1 MVIEY
6 EKDKFLKENHQ
17 IEIEDT
23 KNIFLQ
29 GRNPYDGRNTY
40 FGIWENK
47 NYLVI
52 ATLISGRTI
61 SYEYSLDKN
70 IYTECYI
77 KEYLKSNNNVDV
89 ISKDIFKEELK
100 RIKAIL
106 EI

>member
-23 KNIFLQ
+23 KNVFLQ
-29 GRNPYDGRNTY
+29 GRNPYYRRNTY

-100 RIKAIL
+100 QIKAIL

>member
-1 MVIEY
+1 MVIVY
-6 EKDKFLKENHQ
+6 EKDKFLKVNHQ

-40 FGIWENK
+40 FGIWKNK

-52 ATLISGRTI
+52 ATLISGCTI

>member
-17 IEIEDT
+17 IEDT
-23 KNIFLQ
+23 KNVFLQ

-40 FGIWENK
+40 FGVWKNK
-47 NYLVI
+47 GHIVI
-52 ATLISGRTI
+52 VTLISDRTI
-61 SYEYSLDKN
+61 RYEYSLDTN

-77 KEYLKSNNNVDV
+77 KEYLQSNNHVDA
-89 ISKDIFKEELK
+89 ISKDVFKEQLQ
-100 RIKAIL
+100 RITKIF